1 MDFNIP
7 VITDNFGGANTSEN
21 EKTQPPQY
29 ILKDEDGNQVAF
41 YSMLEMGISS
51 GSQIPTEPIEKG
63 SFANY
68 NRVIDPKEGTCRLAL
83 EGTESEIQQ
92 ALQGLEEL
100 KTGLTKIEFI
110 TPFETYENL
119 MLVSYDYRRDEH
131 SGFNL
136 LQVDVRLKEIREV
149 ESAKTTAS
157 VSEPP
162 PPPPVTEEAS
172 ADASCVSSEDGGQYQ
187 TYSPTASETQTA
199 GNPPKE
205 ETTLAY
211 DIKEGLGW

>member
-1 MDFNIP
+1 
-7 VITDNFGGANTSEN
+7 
-21 EKTQPPQY
+21 
-29 ILKDEDGNQVAF
+29 
-41 YSMLEMGISS
+41 MLEMSLAS

-68 NRVIDPKEGTCRLAL
+68 NRIIEPFEASCRLAL
-83 EGTESEIQQ
+83 EGKDSDIQT

-100 KTGLTKIEFI
+100 KKGLKKIEFI
-110 TPFETYENL
+110 MPFETYENL

-136 LQVDVRLKEIREV
+136 LQVDLKLKEVREV
-149 ESAKTTAS
+149 ESARTTTS
-157 VSEPP
+157 VSE
-162 PPPPVTEEAS
+162 PPPVTEEAS

-199 GNPPKE
+199 ENPPKE

-211 DIKEGLGW
+211 DIKKGLGW

>member
-1 MDFNIP
+1 MMDFNIP
-7 VITDNFGGANTSEN
+7 TITDNFGGGNTAQ
-21 EKTQPPQY
+21 EKTPPPQY
-29 ILKDEDGNQVAF
+29 ILKDEDGNEVAF
-41 YSMLEMGISS
+41 YSMLEMGMTS

-63 SFANY
+63 SFADY
-68 NRVIDPKEGTCRLAL
+68 NRVIDPQEGNCRLAL

-100 KTGLTKIEFI
+100 KTGLVKIEFI

-136 LQVDVRLKEIREV
+136 LQVDLRLKEVREV
-149 ESAKTTAS
+149 ESARTTTS

-162 PPPPVTEEAS
+162 PVTQEAS
-172 ADASCVSSEDGGQYQ
+172 ADASCVSTEDGGQYQ
-187 TYSPTASETQTA
+187 TYSPTAGESQTA
-199 GNPPKE
+199 ENPPKE

-211 DIKEGLGW
+211 DIKTGLGL

>member
-1 MDFNIP
+1 MMDFNIP
-7 VITDNFGGANTSEN
+7 VIVDNYGGAGTTAE
-21 EKTQPPQY
+21 EKSQPPQY
-29 ILKDEDGNQVAF
+29 ILKDEDGNEVAF
-41 YSMLEMGISS
+41 YSMLEMGMTS

-63 SFANY
+63 SFADY
-68 NRVIDPKEGTCRLAL
+68 NRVIDPQEGNCRLAL

-100 KTGLTKIEFI
+100 KTGLVKIEFI

-136 LQVDVRLKEIREV
+136 LQVDLRLKEVREV
-149 ESAKTTAS
+149 ESARTTTS
-157 VSEPP
+157 VSE
-162 PPPPVTEEAS
+162 PPPVTEEAS

-187 TYSPTASETQTA
+187 TYSPS
-199 GNPPKE
+199 NE
-205 ETTLAY
+205 ETATAESEAGGTRRSILK
-211 DIKEGLGW
+211 DILG